1 MKSQV
6 SHRSILKLAVPAFL
20 SQASFTITGM
30 IDLIMVGTIS
40 PAAIAAVGMGGT
52 IYWNLIVLIGG
63 PAIAM
68 VYLCSQSYGAGNMER
83 FSERALAGLM
93 LCGLSGLIFA
103 CFPFSLSRIFYHA
116 LGAEEAVITEGVRY
130 FSFRLIGFPLHL
142 LYTGLESAI
151 KSTGDTKR
159 PMVLKFIGHICNV
172 SCNYVLIFGRLGFS
186 PMGVRGAGIASLC
199 ADVLTF
205 ALFTGAFLLT
215 LKRERIPFSMR
226 LKLTPAL
233 LLIREGFKVSVQ
245 QFASSF
251 SILVYTS
258 VIARLGAVSL
268 AANQIAVS
276 VISMSFLPAFGLGQ
290 ASEILIGHAVG
301 RGSTQKARM
310 YGLTVELYCIAV
322 MVVFGLVIGLFP
334 QFIGGL
340 YTRDQQVLSLLR
352 PMLLVSAFLQIFD
365 GIQIVFAASLRA
377 VGDTTY
383 LLVITVIGSWLIF
396 IPTVLLAVF
405 ILQEGVVLA
414 WGIRYLLM
422 VFLSIMYFQRFVR
435 KDWTTVRAR

>member
-1 MKSQV
+1 MKTAS
-6 SHRSILKLAVPAFL
+6 SHRNILRLAVPAFL

-68 VYLCSQSYGAGNMER
+68 VYLCSQSYGGGDMQR
-83 FSERALAGLM
+83 FAERALSGLM
-93 LCGLSGLIFA
+93 LCGVLGIVFA
-103 CFPFSLSRIFYHA
+103 CFPFTLSRLFYTG
-116 LGAEEAVITEGVRY
+116 LGAEEAVVTAGVQY

-142 LYTGLESAI
+142 LYTGLESVI

-159 PMVLKFIGHICNV
+159 PMVLKFIGHLFNV

-199 ADVLTF
+199 ADIVTFVLF
-205 ALFTGAFLLT
+205 AGAFIIT
-215 LKRERIPFSMR
+215 LKRERIPFPLR

-301 RGSTQKARM
+301 RGHNREARM
-310 YGLTVELYCIAV
+310 YGLTVEAYCVAV
-322 MVVFGLVIGLFP
+322 MVVFGLVIGVFP

-340 YTRDQQVLSLLR
+340 YTRDQEVLALLR

-383 LLVITVIGSWLIF
+383 LLVITVIGSWLVF
-396 IPTVLLAVF
+396 IPTVLLVVF
-405 ILQEGVVLA
+405 VLQEGVVIA

-422 VFLSIMYFQRFVR
+422 VFLSAMYFQRYIR
-435 KDWTTVRAR
+435 KDWSAVRAR